1 MAMKKFL
8 FVVLGIGILSAAYAS
23 VPANTGDEAGI
34 GEDAD
39 STAIVQTVRDFFLSE
54 SIIPDVFPT
63 IDQLTR
69 MDMLDYY
76 DNGKKEKMPTR
87 LGGEAYIDSLS
98 DNYLKVVTSQS
109 AYTEIAQYTRHG
121 KPMFAIIRT
130 ILLPAADSRIRFV
143 DPTESGDLQLLE
155 MPSTED
161 FLTKD
166 GKKKKEELLKS
177 VDFSLVRLS
186 FLPDGNIKAT
196 TTLPG
201 YLSKEDS
208 AAIAPYLT
216 DSIVYRW
223 TGSKFK
229 KK

>member
-1 MAMKKFL
+1 MKKFL

-34 GEDAD
+34 GEDVD
-39 STAIVQTVRDFFLSE
+39 TFIVQTIRAFFMS
-54 SIIPDVFPT
+54 PDEFPT
-63 IDQLTR
+63 IDLLTR

-109 AYTEIAQYTRHG
+109 AYTEIAQYTRHY

-130 ILLPAADSRIRFV
+130 ILLPVADSHIRFV
-143 DPTESGDLQLLE
+143 DPIESSDLQLLE